1 MRNGLFVMLFFNVS
15 ENGKANYQNTNN
27 INVNIWLKF
36 LKAEFAM
43 KKQTDRRTN
52 KPAFRN
58 LDIKSLQG
66 SSSRS
71 SNEKRFAMLDKNQS
85 LSV

>member
-1 MRNGLFVMLFFNVS
+1 MLFFNVS

-36 LKAEFAM
+36 LKAEFA
-43 KKQTDRRTN
+43 KKRQTDRGTN

-66 SSSRS
+66 SSS
-71 SNEKRFAMLDKNQS
+71 NEKRFAMLDKNQS
-85 LSV
+85 LLV